1 MDLPLPSSAKPST
14 LELCEVRDRHERRIK
29 SPTTPFDKK
38 FAIENTHEK
47 GNSRYEPDFN
57 ITTSAFPIH
66 QESSKTDKNVNYF
79 QENETKHFAYNR
91 DSSKIPRK
99 CFEFS
104 ENFEFE
110 SKIGKRH
117 PAYSIHH
124 EDNINQEAKHGVNA
138 SQNVLPG
145 LESMN
150 ENTSSN
156 VESYSQTQTTP
167 CALAYKR
174 RPFIK
179 RKVDSFELNNFE
191 DVKRSRE
198 EDLFVSKQEKTPV
211 MYESKENY
219 LQQQQVHRTPKYR
232 NIEEQ
237 VRWC

>member
-1 MDLPLPSSAKPST
+1 MPSSTKPST
-14 LELCEVRDRHERRIK
+14 LELSEVRDHHEKRIK
-29 SPTTPFDKK
+29 SPTTPFHQK
-38 FAIENTHEK
+38 FAIENIPEK
-47 GNSRYEPDFN
+47 GNCRYEVDFN
-57 ITTSAFPIH
+57 TITSEFPLP
-66 QESSKTDKNVNYF
+66 QDSPKTDKNMNYF
-79 QENETKHFAYNR
+79 YGNETKHFAYNR
-91 DSSKIPRK
+91 DQSKIPRK

-110 SKIGKRH
+110 SKIDKHH
-117 PAYSIHH
+117 PAYSLHH
-124 EDNINQEAKHGVNA
+124 EENIKQEAKHGLKA

-156 VESYSQTQTTP
+156 VESYNQTQTTP

-198 EDLFVSKQEKTPV
+198 EDLFLSKQEKTPV
-211 MYESKENY
+211 MYESKEKY
-219 LQQQQVHRTPKYR
+219 LQQQQAHQTPKYR